1 MRLLLTIDQITE
13 ADTGLIG
20 DLKEINQKII
30 ELLLNHP
37 DVDVNRLDNAGRNAL
52 DYAMNNKK
60 GHGERIANLLK
71 KKSAAERENKPDA
84 KVIMGVNPTI
94 NVPHQIQLAQSTDV
108 FELLLVKRWVL
119 FIAKSENV
127 FPIQQMCAL
136 LTLIQFFFIRL
147 YPIRKT
153 NEARLR
159 KYGAEEESR
168 TAVYPFSF

>member
-1 MRLLLTIDQITE
+1 MRLLLIIDQITE

-52 DYAMNNKK
+52 DYAMNNAH

-71 KKSAAERENKPDA
+71 KKSVVERENQPDA

-94 NVPHQIQLAQSTDV
+94 NVPHQIQLAQLTDV
-108 FELLLVKRWVL
+108 FELLLNSEAVGVGYCDIRERFFYPTNVCPVNSYSVL
-119 FIAKSENV
+119 LHPSLPNK
-127 FPIQQMCAL
+127 
-136 LTLIQFFFIRL
+136 
-147 YPIRKT
+147 K
-153 NEARLR
+153 NE
-159 KYGAEEESR
+159 
-168 TAVYPFSF
+168 